1 MPSNLNTYGDI
12 SPRTAAFAAKE
23 LLRRGQPHAILEKFG
38 YFDPQ
43 GTKKTKTRTWRRY
56 EPLAAADAPLVEGQ
70 TPQGQKLRKTDVE
83 VTLKQYGDFV
93 ELTDAILDTHEDEVL
108 NESLDLC
115 SQQIVETTELIRFAA
130 LKAGTNVYYANS
142 VASRLLVN
150 SAPLRGDLR
159 RIYRGFKRYRAM
171 EITEIIKAGMDVS
184 TEPVKKSFVV
194 VGHTDLDAD
203 IRLLTGFTP
212 TEKYASQKVLDESEI
227 GSCENFRFCL
237 TDLFAPWLAAATS
250 ISSGQT
256 TFLSNGLA
264 SAGYPDV
271 YPLLAFGKYAYAIV
285 PLAGKNVVKPMVKN
299 PEPTVGDE
307 LGQRGFVS
315 WKMWQACAILQDTW
329 MARYEVCATA
339 SPN

>member
-12 SPRTAAFAAKE
+12 SPRTAAYAAKE

-56 EPLAAADAPLVEGQ
+56 EPLAPADAPLVEGV
-70 TPQGQKLRKTDVE
+70 TPAGQKLRYTDVE

-93 ELTDAILDTHEDEVL
+93 PLTDVILDTHEDDVL
-108 NESLDLC
+108 NESISIC
-115 SQQIVETTELIRFAA
+115 SQQIAETTELIRFAA
-130 LKAGTNVYYANS
+130 LKAGTNVYYANG
-142 VASRLLVN
+142 VAGRTTVN
-150 SAPLRGDLR
+150 SAPIRGDLR
-159 RIYRGFKRYRAM
+159 KIYRGFKRNRAM

-184 TEPVKKSFVV
+184 TEPIKKSFVM

-203 IRLLTGFTP
+203 LRQLTGFISA
-212 TEKYASQKVLDESEI
+212 EKYASTKMVDDSEI

-237 TDLFAPWLAAATS
+237 TDLFEPWQAAATGV
-250 ISSGQT
+250 SSAQT
-256 TFLSNGLA
+256 TFLANGIA
-264 SAGYPDV
+264 AAGYPDV
-271 YPLLAFGKYAYAIV
+271 YPLLAFGKFAYAIV
-285 PLAGKNVVKPMVKN
+285 PLAGKNVVTPMVHN
-299 PEPTVGDE
+299 PTATVGDE

-329 MARYEVCATA
+329 MARYEVAATA
-339 SPN
+339 NPV